1 LTHDPLMHALT
12 APGMSAI
19 TLEAVLARLGELAA
33 PGFGPYR
40 RWHTRESDPARATRA
55 AICPEGAGR

>member
-33 PGFGPYR
+33 PGFGAV
-40 RWHTRESDPARATRA
+40 PAVAH
-55 AICPEGAGR
+55 P